1 MDTPDPYARHYIRL
15 STIGSR
21 GIGVAITP
29 SPFPDTSDG
38 ATVWLQLHD
47 GPLALNLT
55 AHEAQHLATRLTHVI
70 DTPADH
76 PEHAHAQ

>member
-1 MDTPDPYARHYIRL
+1 MHNPDPYTRDYIRL

-29 SPFPDTSDG
+29 SPFPETIDG
-38 ATVWLQLHD
+38 ATVWLELHD

-55 AHEAQHLATRLTHVI
+55 GREARHLATRLTQI
-70 DTPADH
+70 INAPTDE